1 MQSEQLP
8 PLSPFLRQRFQ
19 SIIWSCL
26 DADLTKSA
34 IFHAERYYAMDRT
47 NHDARHLY
55 ATAFLRE
62 GQTYSAMYLV
72 NGPLDEQCTGC
83 LEIKAKCCTALGR
96 HRQAREVLESTL
108 RDSNYVSTGPSTVLR
123 PPPQYPR
130 SFVTSWLASSSSRI
144 SHPFP
149 EEAALRCRSG
159 TTALKGNMPE
169 KASRSFQDALT
180 LNPYVWEAF
189 EGLCALGAWRRVAPP
204 LHRLM

>member
-1 MQSEQLP
+1 MQSEQSP

-34 IFHAERYYAMDRT
+34 IFHAERYYAMDRS

-62 GQTYSAMYLV
+62 GQIYSAMYLV

-108 RDSNYVSTGPSTVLR
+108 RDSNYVSAGPSTVLR
-123 PPPQYPR
+123 PLPPAPSLIYHVLV
-130 SFVTSWLASSSSRI
+130 SFVEQQNLTPVPR
-144 SHPFP
+144 
-149 EEAALRCRSG
+149 RSG
-159 TTALKGNMPE
+159 TALSIRNDRAE
-169 KASRSFQDALT
+169 RQSAR
-180 LNPYVWEAF
+180 
-189 EGLCALGAWRRVAPP
+189 EGVEELSGCSNSQSLCVGGL
-204 LHRLM
+204 